1 MTVDGKILTTN
12 DQRTA
17 HMSQYRTGAVCVDY
31 KKVTESSQD
40 EMRELFKRPIVYV
53 MHDKIDKEGH
63 DQSAIEMTNACA
75 SSIEQLAALVHRIH
89 MTFNVTD
96 IYITSDHGFLFEDK
110 AFEDKDKHQVNDAD
124 IEKKT
129 RYYLTTSDTK
139 QIGITKF
146 KINEVSGMD
155 APDVYVAVANG
166 TNRMMASGGYN
177 FAHGGA
183 ALQEII
189 TPLIHSKQVR
199 KEVRQ
204 TVTVSFAGNTN
215 LTLVSS
221 MVKFALLQ
229 NEPADGTLRA
239 LDLKYGLYV
248 NGTLTGRLE
257 DWTMGSNSEN
267 FADRVKDFTI
277 RLASIPGANDII
289 ELRVY
294 NAEDTLNPL
303 LSRIVKNSMAGIFEE
318 LDF

>member
-1 MTVDGKILTTN
+1 
-12 DQRTA
+12 
-17 HMSQYRTGAVCVDY
+17 
-31 KKVTESSQD
+31 
-40 EMRELFKRPIVYV
+40 
-53 MHDKIDKEGH
+53 
-63 DQSAIEMTNACA
+63 
-75 SSIEQLAALVHRIH
+75 
-89 MTFNVTD
+89 
-96 IYITSDHGFLFEDK
+96 
-110 AFEDKDKHQVNDAD
+110 
-124 IEKKT
+124 
-129 RYYLTTSDTK
+129 
-139 QIGITKF
+139 
-146 KINEVSGMD
+146 
-155 APDVYVAVANG
+155 
-166 TNRMMASGGYN
+166 
-177 FAHGGA
+177 
-183 ALQEII
+183 
-189 TPLIHSKQVR
+189 
-199 KEVRQ
+199 
-204 TVTVSFAGNTN
+204 
-215 LTLVSS
+215 

>member
-1 MTVDGKILTTN
+1 
-12 DQRTA
+12 
-17 HMSQYRTGAVCVDY
+17 
-31 KKVTESSQD
+31 
-40 EMRELFKRPIVYV
+40 
-53 MHDKIDKEGH
+53 
-63 DQSAIEMTNACA
+63 
-75 SSIEQLAALVHRIH
+75 
-89 MTFNVTD
+89 
-96 IYITSDHGFLFEDK
+96 
-110 AFEDKDKHQVNDAD
+110 
-124 IEKKT
+124 
-129 RYYLTTSDTK
+129 
-139 QIGITKF
+139 
-146 KINEVSGMD
+146 MD
-155 APDVYVAVANG
+155 APDVYVAIANG

-204 TVTVSFAGNTN
+204 KVTVSFAGNAN

-229 NEPADGTLRA
+229 NEPVDGTLRA

-257 DWTMGSNSEN
+257 EWTMGSKSEN
-267 FADRVKDFTI
+267 YSERVKDITI
-277 RLASIPGANDII
+277 RLASIPVANDII

-294 NAEDTLNPL
+294 DAEDMLNPL
-303 LSRIVKNSMAGIFEE
+303 LSRNVKNSMAGMFEE